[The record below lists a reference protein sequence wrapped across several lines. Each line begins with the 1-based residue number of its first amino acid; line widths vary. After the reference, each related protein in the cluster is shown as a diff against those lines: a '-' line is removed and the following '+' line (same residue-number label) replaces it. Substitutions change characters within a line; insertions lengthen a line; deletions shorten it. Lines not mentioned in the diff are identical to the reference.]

1 MQSHQ
6 LTTALSRRGFLK
18 TAAAA
23 GLVLMS
29 GGLAFPGKA
38 GAAAFTA
45 PPLPYPENALEPYI
59 SARTVSFHYGKHTM
73 GYFNNVNKLLEGN
86 PLASLPLDKVFLK
99 AASDPAQIGV
109 FRNAAQA
116 WNHQFY
122 WSCMAPGGGK
132 TPNGK
137 ILDAINAA
145 FGDFGTFRNQLAE
158 AATTQFA
165 SGWAWLVEDKGAL
178 KVVKTPNAMNPMV
191 DGAKPLL
198 TIDVWE
204 HAYYLDYQNRRGD
217 YVTAFLDNLVN
228 WDYVAKNMG

>member
-1 MQSHQ
+1 MTSHRM
-6 LTTALSRRGFLK
+6 ALSRRGFLK
-18 TAAAA
+18 TAAVA
-23 GLVLMS
+23 GFAFMA
-29 GGLAFPGKA
+29 GGLSFPGKA
-38 GAAAFTA
+38 RAAAFTP

-59 SARTVSFHYGKHTM
+59 SAKTVSFHYGKHTM
-73 GYFNNVNKLLEGN
+73 GYFNNVNKLVEGN
-86 PLASLPLDKVFLK
+86 PLASLSLDQIFIK
-99 AASDPAQIGV
+99 AASDPTQIGI

-122 WSCMAPGGGK
+122 WNCMTPGGGK
-132 TPNGK
+132 EPNGK
-137 ILDAINAA
+137 VLDAINAA
-145 FGDFGTFRNQLAE
+145 FGDFATFRGQLDE
-158 AATTQFA
+158 AAKTQFA

-217 YVTAFLDNLVN
+217 YVAAYLDNLVN
-228 WDYVAKNMG
+228 WDFVAKNLG

>member
-1 MQSHQ
+1 MLAFQM
-6 LTTALSRRGFLK
+6 TPAISRRGFLK
-18 TAAAA
+18 TAAVA
-23 GLVLMS
+23 GLALMS

-38 GAAAFTA
+38 RAAFTP

-59 SARTVSFHYGKHTM
+59 SAKTVSFHYGKHTM
-73 GYFNNVNKLLEGN
+73 GYFNNLNKLLEGN

-122 WSCMAPGGGK
+122 WKCMTPGGGK
-132 TPNGK
+132 APNGK
-137 ILDAINAA
+137 VLDAINAG
-145 FGDFGTFRNQLAE
+145 FGDFAAFREKLAE
-158 AATTQFA
+158 AAKTQFA
-165 SGWAWLVEDKGAL
+165 SGWAWLVEDQGAL

-217 YVTAFLDNLVN
+217 YVAAFLDNLVN
-228 WDYVAKNMG
+228 WDFVAKNLG